1 MKKTILCIMA
11 YSVLMLLTGCQ
22 ETMPEPVENKDVK
35 IGVTVYDVHD
45 TFISE
50 MIDILNQDVLEARSE
65 DGQEIALEIYNSA
78 QSQSTQNDQ
87 VKKMIKDGCDVICVN
102 LVDRTAPSNI
112 IDMARSADVPIVFF
126 NRELVDEDMLRW
138 DKLYY
143 VGADAFESG
152 TMQGELAVDI
162 INTSDVDRNKDG
174 EIQYV
179 ILEGEAGHQDA
190 IVRTENSVN
199 RIQELGIRLD
209 KLGYAIANWD
219 RAQASSQIEMMIKKH
234 GSKIELVLANNDDM
248 ALGAID
254 AYEQSSIPDS
264 MRPYIFGIDGT
275 EPGRA
280 AVKDGTM
287 AATVYNDA
295 VGQANAIF
303 ELAKRLS
310 TGESLD
316 GIGLQGDK
324 YVRLPYRKMTRQ
336 DVENFEES

>member
-1 MKKTILCIMA
+1 MIATLILLIETSCTT
-11 YSVLMLLTGCQ
+11 SV
-22 ETMPEPVENKDVK
+22 PVSSVK
-35 IGVTVYDVHD
+35 RDGEIRIGVTVYDQYD

-50 MIDILNQDVLEARSE
+50 IIKNLNQVVLDSRK
-65 DGQEIALEIYNSA
+65 DNGNEIILEIYNSS
-78 QSQSTQNDQ
+78 QSQSTQDDQ

-112 IDMARSADVPIVFF
+112 IDVARNADVPIVFF

-152 TMQGELAVDI
+152 SMQGELAVDV
-162 INTSDVDRNKDG
+162 INKENADRNKDG
-174 EIQYV
+174 EIQFV

-199 RIQELGIRLD
+199 RMLELGIKLD

-219 RAQASSQIEMMIKKH
+219 RAQASTQIDMMIKQY
-234 GSKIELVLANNDDM
+234 GNRIELVLANNDDM

-254 AYEQSSIPDS
+254 AYANSNIPES
-264 MRPYIFGIDGT
+264 NRPYILGIDGT
-275 EPGRA
+275 APGRA
-280 AVKDGTM
+280 AVKEGDM

-295 VGQANAIF
+295 PGQAGAIF

-316 GIGLQGDK
+316 GLGLQGDK
-324 YVRLPYRKMTRQ
+324 YIRLPYKKITR
-336 DVENFEES
+336 ENVDYFSD